1 MEFTFL
7 TPSLPLFLSVLFS
20 STPRRPSVFGFIVSF
35 SSVFLFFLF
44 FSFFLPLSSRSFF
57 PSFFLSLSFFL
68 SFFLLFVL
76 FFLFCLFVS
85 FLLSSFCPFFLF
97 CFCFCMIAFGYRLCT
112 LYTLRLL
119 LVANL
124 TPSLSQP
131 VQFPG

>member
-68 SFFLLFVL
+68 SFFYFSFFSFFFV
-76 FFLFCLFVS
+76 CLF
-85 FLLSSFCPFFLF
+85 LSSYLHSVLFLF